1 MGNIFKLGISV
12 LGIVIITLLLTLLLP
27 GRIFQCAVAAFLS
40 VAAAYF
46 LAGFEELIVLFTDI
60 ERGKYFDED

>member
-1 MGNIFKLGISV
+1 MRNIIKLGISV

-46 LAGFEELIVLFTDI
+46 
-60 ERGKYFDED
+60 